1 MVTNALQPM
10 ETVTGGEIVNLGA
23 VLAQIAAEQQL
34 AFQGQ
39 AGYYNPNAFTG
50 GMGGYLPTLERE
62 LGLGQ
67 LGVQQGNL
75 GVNQQNANTT
85 RELGLGNLQLG
96 RDELTLNRDLGFGN
110 LALGKDQLAAA
121 MRDADRQFELDVQRF
136 GLAQAEFNY
145 QQRLGEAQTR
155 LQQLGLLSS
164 LRGPAD
170 FLAYNYTL
178 NNMAAPPGQA
188 VDPFQLTSGMNKPYA
203 APPLPPTPPFTPTD
217 PTTLP
222 GANRQV
228 TPAAAPMATGP
239 VQATAMAPTNAMP
252 AQTAPMQAAP
262 TRQPP
267 AAPLAISGNPASDAA
282 LEQQWVNQGAPPE
295 VLAEFER
302 ISQNMNKAYATQVA
316 NTGGNPGYARGGAM
330 DGGMAIVGDSRS
342 GRETGHEE
350 AVIGDFVVL
359 PNEIVK
365 ALDLLGGTP
374 RAAGGG
380 MYSGWPQR
388 PDVQLDP
395 MENPGQW
402 GNAGQSMQAWAQRL
416 QQRAPSA
423 QRRQDAGGNPWGD
436 IGQFLQP
443 WAQWLQSRPRDGQ
456 GWQGWYGQMPALPGR
471 GGQPGAPNTAPATQ
485 PAGNT
490 PAGAPQT
497 VKAFQ
502 DWYEQKS
509 GRTSNWKGTQ
519 WQGRAP
525 TDPLMGAANVPR
537 LATGGA
543 VNDGGGFFN
552 FNVHSPQD
560 TANAPFIQK
569 AIGNRPSAAWQARGE
584 PLGAV
589 GRQPFNYA
597 NYLQLAPSEQD
608 MFRGLV
614 ETPAAMGGYGGY
626 WQDELE
632 RSRRSSFQGQ
642 TNSPAVYG

>member
-1 MVTNALQPM
+1 MVTNALQPI
-10 ETVTGGEIVNLGA
+10 ETVTGGDIVSLGA
-23 VLAQIAAEQQL
+23 MLAQIAAEQQL

-39 AGYYNPNAFTG
+39 AGYYNPNAFSG
-50 GMGGYLPTLERE
+50 GMAGYLPTLDRE

-67 LGVQQGNL
+67 LAVQQGNL
-75 GVNQQNANTT
+75 GVNQQNANT
-85 RELGLGNLQLG
+85 
-96 RDELTLNRDLGFGN
+96 NRDLGFGN

-145 QQRLGEAQTR
+145 QQRVGEAQTR

-178 NNMAAPPGQA
+178 NNMAAPPGKA
-188 VDPFQLTSGMNKPYA
+188 VDPFQLTAGMNQPYA

-217 PTTLP
+217 PNSLP
-222 GANRQV
+222 GANRPAPTAGAG
-228 TPAAAPMATGP
+228 TPITSAAPPPA
-239 VQATAMAPTNAMP
+239 APTNAI
-252 AQTAPMQAAP
+252 A
-262 TRQPP
+262 P
-267 AAPLAISGNPASDAA
+267 AAQQQAPASNTAISGNLTSDAA
-282 LEQQWVNQGAPPE
+282 LKQQWVNQGAPPE
-295 VLAEFER
+295 VLAEFDR
-302 ISQNMNKAYATQVA
+302 ISQNMNQSYATQVA

-365 ALDLLGGTP
+365 ALDLLSGTP
-374 RAAGGG
+374 RAAYGG
-380 MYSGWPQR
+380 MYQR
-388 PDVQLDP
+388 PDVRLDP
-395 MENPGQW
+395 MENPG
-402 GNAGQSMQAWAQRL
+402 A
-416 QQRAPSA
+416 
-423 QRRQDAGGNPWGD
+423 NPWGRL
-436 IGQFLQP
+436 GQFMQP
-443 WAQWLQSRPRDGQ
+443 WAQWLQSRPTDGQ
-456 GWQGWYGQMPALPGR
+456 GWQGWYGQMPPLPGR
-471 GGQPGAPNTAPATQ
+471 GRQPGAPGTAPAPQ
-485 PAGNT
+485 SGGNT

-502 DWYEQKS
+502 DWHAQKT
-509 GRTSNWKGTQ
+509 GRTSNWNGTQ

-525 TDPLMGAANVPR
+525 DDPIMGARNIPR
-537 LATGGA
+537 MATGGA
-543 VNDGGGFFN
+543 VDAGGGFLN

-560 TANAPFIQK
+560 TANAPFLQK
-569 AIGNRPSAAWQARGE
+569 AIGNSPSAAWQARGE

-597 NYLQLAPSEQD
+597 NFLQLAPSEQE

-614 ETPAAMGGYGGY
+614 ETPSAMGGYGGY